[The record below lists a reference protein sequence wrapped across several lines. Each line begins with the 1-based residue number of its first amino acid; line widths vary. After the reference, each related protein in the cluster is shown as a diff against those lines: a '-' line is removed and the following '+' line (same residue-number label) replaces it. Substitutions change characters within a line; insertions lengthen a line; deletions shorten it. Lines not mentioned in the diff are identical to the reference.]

1 MLTYTI
7 AYTANAIEHI
17 NKYLPKEIMLT
28 KIVENN
34 IFFRVYDKE
43 YKHTFKRKE
52 LLKINTYHE
61 LALLIIDVISEHWKK
76 FVYGQLFD
84 EVTERD

>member
-17 NKYLPKEIMLT
+17 NRYLPKEIMLT

-43 YKHTFKRKE
+43 YKHTFKRNE

-61 LALLIIDVISEHWKK
+61 LALLIIDVIADYWKNST
-76 FVYGQLFD
+76 Y
-84 EVTERD
+84 EVLIHEIIERK